1 MHIWHMK
8 IVKASSRKAV
18 FVYLFAALCLLPA
31 NAQALQNDEDT
42 YSIVTAKAFPFYR
55 YIAHDRIFADAIR
68 SDETFKQ
75 QNRLQVERILKA
87 LEQCGDV
94 SCYATAVQWDRQEI
108 SDIGKR
114 LKKICQQNKGMR
126 PLLALLRAGNQGS
139 LYNKQ
144 SDAALIQSVWED
156 AALGVNGILDTYI
169 KGKKPRYPA
178 IDSISFP
185 IDDAA
190 FRERIRQLLTQL
202 VKQQTPEKPFFE
214 LPLQLALKA
223 LAINGRDEASRYEPL
238 DQGMNK
244 TAVNSIPGIQWA
256 SFRYSL
262 ILVPGQGPEKED
274 EAINPNSIKRCILAA
289 ERYRKGLAPLIV
301 VSGGHVHPNK
311 TPYSE
316 AVEMKKY
323 MIQELHIPE
332 NVILIEPHA
341 RHTTTNL
348 RNVARMV
355 YRFHIPDSMKIL
367 TVSDPVQSGFIP
379 KMKKRFLVELGYV
392 PYRAMKILSEEEN
405 EFYPI
410 KKALQANPLDPLD
423 P

>member
-1 MHIWHMK
+1 MK
-8 IVKASSRKAV
+8 IVRASSRKAS
-18 FVYLFAALCLLPA
+18 FIYIFAALCLLPA
-31 NAQALQNDEDT
+31 YVKAFQNDEDA
-42 YSIVTAKAFPFYR
+42 YSIVSTKAFPFYR
-55 YIAHDRIFADAIR
+55 YLAHERIFTDAIQN
-68 SDETFKQ
+68 DETFKQ
-75 QNRLQVERILKA
+75 QSQRQVERILKA

-94 SCYATAVQWDRQEI
+94 SCYATAVQWNRQEI

-114 LKKICQQNKGMR
+114 LKKLCQQNKGIH

-139 LYNKQ
+139 LYNTQ
-144 SDAALIQSVWED
+144 SNAALIQSIWKD

-202 VKQQTPEKPFFE
+202 MKQQTPEKPFFE
-214 LPLQLALKA
+214 LPLQFALKA
-223 LAINGRDEASRYEPL
+223 LAINDRDEAARYEPL

-244 TAVNSIPGIQWA
+244 TAANSIQGIQWA

-274 EAINPNSIKRCILAA
+274 AAIDPNSIKRCTLAA

-323 MIQELHIPE
+323 MVQELRIPE

-348 RNVARMV
+348 RNVVRMV

-367 TVSDPVQSGFIP
+367 TVSDPVQSGYIP
-379 KMKKRFLVELGYV
+379 KMKKRFLMELGYV

-410 KKALQANPLDPLD
+410 KKALQANALDPLD